1 MTVCVAAAYFLIG
14 WRHTW
19 CWCSCHWGVGGGI
32 SWLLDCQE
40 FVDEINTGLCVRVLA
55 LCGVGACVG
64 CVGALLGVWG
74 IIVLVL
80 LAWLWCWCFLVLVF
94 MVVWG
99 VV

>member
-1 MTVCVAAAYFLIG
+1 M
-14 WRHTW
+14 
-19 CWCSCHWGVGGGI
+19 
-32 SWLLDCQE
+32 LDCRK
-40 FVDEINTGLCVRVLA
+40 FVDEIDTELRACLCC
-55 LCGVGACVG
+55 CGVGACVG

-80 LAWLWCWCFLVLVF
+80 LAWLWCWCFFVLSL

>member
-1 MTVCVAAAYFLIG
+1 MWVVAFHGCLIVK
-14 WRHTW
+14 R
-19 CWCSCHWGVGGGI
+19 
-32 SWLLDCQE
+32 
-40 FVDEINTGLCVRVLA
+40 FVDVKIQDLCVRVCA